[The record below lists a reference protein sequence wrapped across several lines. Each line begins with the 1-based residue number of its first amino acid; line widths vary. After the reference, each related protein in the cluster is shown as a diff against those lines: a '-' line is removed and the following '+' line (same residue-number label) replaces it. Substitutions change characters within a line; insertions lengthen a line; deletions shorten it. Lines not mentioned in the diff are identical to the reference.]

1 MSRKT
6 TLSRW
11 DPDGNADVARKPT
24 GRSTAQI
31 CHPRAVRFRGR
42 GRADHLDIPEQ
53 GLDPRPVRAA
63 TSNRSRDRSTALLS
77 ECSRH
82 SAEHWIDFGNDRG
95 PEFRFLGG
103 ALRRQAQR
111 GWDRGTAGAAPG
123 VGRSRVPAIPYAT
136 SRDDSKWRRAH
147 LRWTHHEHQP
157 ERCVHESGF
166 TSPRRERHR
175 S

>member
-1 MSRKT
+1 MRRKT

-11 DPDGNADVARKPT
+11 DPDGNAYVAREPT
-24 GRSTAQI
+24 GRSTAEI

-42 GRADHLDIPEQ
+42 GRANHLDMPEQ

-63 TSNRSRDRSTALLS
+63 TSNRSRDRAPALLS
-77 ECSRH
+77 ECPRR

-111 GWDRGTAGAAPG
+111 GWYHGTARAAPG
-123 VGRSRVPAIPYAT
+123 VGRSRVAAIPYAT
-136 SRDDSKWRRAH
+136 SRDASKWRRAH
-147 LRWTHHEHQP
+147 LRCIHHEYQP
-157 ERCVHESGF
+157 ERCVRENGF
-166 TSPRRERHR
+166 TSPSRERHR